1 MEATD
6 RVGGRIF
13 GVPFGTNPET
23 DEPYTI
29 QVGANWVVGL
39 EGNPVWELVLRYG
52 LGGIFQ
58 DFGASEVYD
67 ENGDFNLNETYY
79 EEGTNCYRADT
90 AYIGAIRLSPWCL
103 KPEVGDE
110 FFNVTTQEYCE
121 EILGPNFVFENNDD
135 LDLVDAQLLVNGFY
149 PPNEENPAIAKV
161 CEFFSA
167 DWEHGADNTDISVR
181 EFYPSA
187 PFSDFEGANYYV
199 LDIRGYSW
207 IVENYAAEFL
217 SASVRTE
224 TEVKFDDPRLKLQS
238 KIIKVVW
245 DPTGVEQVEITY
257 CQTEKVVE
265 PNAPILY
272 PCIRGTESTILADYF
287 VSTLSIGVLKESVA
301 LEKQGITNLVET
313 MDVAPVFEPP
323 LSSIPKMETAIET
336 AGFAAYSHI
345 FFQFPFRFWP
355 ANVQI
360 FLSAHSQDG
369 FVGDFAPIWEP
380 LDIGNA
386 TSGFY
391 TDSNIMFVS
400 VVNERSRQLQEL
412 PDSEIIAQFLPVL
425 NNMFGEE
432 IGALNGGNLLSSS
445 DVLDFG
451 FYRWSLDPL
460 YRGMYR
466 YPDIQAR
473 HQEELRKRHGN
484 LVFSGESSCSRHGGW
499 TNGAMLSGIR
509 SAQQLLQDKY
519 GGPSAE
525 LSLCDVR
532 LDEISPGRRLEAEER
547 FLMNGL
553 NYVPS
558 FDFENDVP
566 HTKGRPR
573 ADQTLLTVEDLDE
586 RFRERGTKRGL

>member
-1 MEATD
+1 M
-6 RVGGRIF
+6 
-13 GVPFGTNPET
+13 PLGTNPET
-23 DEPYTI
+23 GEPYTI
-29 QVGANWVVGL
+29 QVGPNWVVGM

-52 LGGIFQ
+52 LGGTSH
-58 DFGASEVYD
+58 DFGSSVLYD
-67 ENGDFNLNETYY
+67 ENGDFNLAETDY
-79 EEGTNCYRADT
+79 EEGTNCYRANE
-90 AYIGAIRLSPWCL
+90 AFLGSRRLARFCL
-103 KPEVGDE
+103 KPGVGEE
-110 FFNVTTQEYCE
+110 FFNMTTQEFCD
-121 EILGPNFVFENNDD
+121 EILGPNFVFEDNDD
-135 LDLVDAQLLVNGFY
+135 LDLVDSQLLINGFY
-149 PPNEENPAIAKV
+149 PPNEENPAIARV
-161 CEFFSA
+161 CEFWTA
-167 DWEHGADNTDISVR
+167 DFEHGADHTRVSVR
-181 EFYPSA
+181 DTFPLA
-187 PFSDFEGANYYV
+187 PYFDFEPSDYYV

-301 LEKQGITNLVET
+301 LEKQGITNLGET
-313 MDVAPVFEPP
+313 MDVAPLFEPP
-323 LSSIPKMETAIET
+323 LTSVPSIATAIET
-336 AGFAAYSHI
+336 NGLADYNHL

-355 ANVQI
+355 ANIQV
-360 FLSAHSQDG
+360 FLSAHSEDG
-369 FVGDFAPIWEP
+369 FVGDFAPIWMP
-380 LDIGNA
+380 LDIGNVTA
-386 TSGFY
+386 GFY
-391 TDSNIMFVS
+391 TDSNIMFVA
-400 VVNERSRQLQEL
+400 VVNERSRQLQML
-412 PDSEIIAQFLPVL
+412 PDSEVIAQFLPVL

-432 IGALNGGNLLSSS
+432 IGALNDGNPLSSS

-451 FYRWSLDPL
+451 IYRWSLDPL

-466 YPDIQAR
+466 YEDVQAQ
-473 HQEELRKRHGN
+473 HHEEITKRHGN

-509 SAQQLLQDKY
+509 SAQQLVQDVY
-519 GGPSAE
+519 DGPPAE
-525 LSLCDVR
+525 LSVCDIP

-547 FLMNGL
+547 FLMKGL

-558 FDFENDVP
+558 FDSYANAPDSR
-566 HTKGRPR
+566 GRR
-573 ADQTLLTVEDLDE
+573 SQTLLTVEDLDE
-586 RFRERGTKRGL
+586 RFREHGTTRGL